1 MPAKKMSIQNIAN
14 PTGPVEIVIIQASGS
29 VTNAPKVPG
38 ALGNQPIPPIVA
50 INTAGLHIFGLTP
63 DILDW

>member
-1 MPAKKMSIQNIAN
+1 MPAKKMSMQNTAN

-50 INTAGLHIFGLTP
+50 MNTAGLNMLGLIS

>member
-1 MPAKKMSIQNIAN
+1 MSMQNITN
-14 PTGPVEIVIIQASGS
+14 PTGPIKVVITQAIGS

-50 INTAGLHIFGLTP
+50 MNTAGLHMFGLTS